1 MKKLQIF
8 VAGVVLAGCGSS
20 ASVTVE
26 VDAGG
31 DAHVSVPCTNAQLQ
45 KGCVAGTCK
54 VTATGSPLPEGGTLT
69 VTQEAVPDGL
79 KGDTVGDFLCSI
91 AVSHGVT
98 SVSGLTLSMTETT
111 TGAAD
116 AVLFQYVSPALS
128 DLITAS
134 VPAGSDVVGLVTAPG
149 EYGVTKAPGS
159 WTPAGAGGI
168 SVLSSADEASLLLNL
183 SSQGMYGAY
192 YDGTHLFVCNGPR
205 LLIYNG
211 VPASPTVAP
220 AVVLGQPDLDTLEPQ
235 TTSSLFGGFCSSIW
249 SDGRR
254 LVVAQGSRILIWESI
269 PTANRTPAD
278 LVLGQ
283 SDFSSNVEN
292 SGGVSAA
299 SLLVPDELDS
309 NGNNL
314 VVADTFNNRFLV
326 WNEFPTVID
335 QPADLVIGQADF
347 VSNQGS
353 GAVVF
358 NRAEGVAL
366 SSKGMFAAGYA
377 APTPGLLHFP
387 PVTANNPTSDFTALP
402 YVFNLDPIQ
411 NAMATGGTL
420 AVTPSGG
427 LAASDSFLARIAMMN
442 TIPIGPASIDFVL
455 GQPAINYV
463 VESPVSASVVQSLPS
478 NAPVLGTGKE
488 FTIVDGA
495 RLLLFGT
502 SPSYNFAP
510 ASGVLGQAG
519 FTTNGTV
526 DYRGISASTLAG
538 PADVAFSNGIVA
550 VADEGNNRVLLYKSS
565 DLAANN
571 FSASIVVGQPNATSY
586 NPNLGKSTAGAGGM
600 SGPAG
605 VALDGTHLIVSDTE
619 NHRVLIWNTVP
630 AASGVSADLVLG
642 QIDFTGQLPNHGNGD
657 TNGDG
662 FSEADGIGFFYP
674 TGVASDGTHL
684 FVADRVNH
692 RVLVWN
698 TFPTENGQP
707 ADNVLGQP
715 GFTSVQPNASG
726 GGYVVVANGF
736 NLPTGVTLTGT
747 SLWVA
752 DTENN
757 RVVRWDNVTTAPAPG
772 AFLGQ
777 ATGTAVANPNYG
789 IASRTGLPTAPTTT
803 TTSMLR
809 PRAVV
814 VAGDQLYVSE
824 TDSNRVHIFGATS
837 LAPVG
842 ELGQTVDTANAPNAG
857 GVTAASLA
865 TPEGVASDGTY
876 LWVAD
881 SANHR
886 VLGYGLTTD
895 PTTGAAATVVLGQ
908 LALLTN
914 GFDQSSTAVGGVT
927 SQPRGMSVAG
937 DKLYVAD
944 TGNHRVL
951 VFATPL
957 KAGEPPSK
965 VYGQPSGTLA
975 LSNSGGAASASTL
988 SAPDGVFSDGKQV
1001 FIADTGNNRV
1011 LVYDASA
1018 TSIAATLVL
1027 GQSSFTATAA
1037 NSGGATAS
1045 TMQEPS
1051 GVYFDGTRLW
1061 VADMGNHRVLLW
1073 NKLPTSSG
1081 QPADVVLGQPSFADV
1096 LPNQGGSATAKTMSF
1111 PTAIQLSNGVVYIAD
1126 SGNNRVLMYSSVPTA
1141 SGASA
1146 SGVLGQPNLTSRLA
1160 ATSPVDLTTLAGP
1173 VGLAADAENLYVVD
1187 RDLSRALVYHVGTLK
1202 SGAPAFLALGAAGG
1216 LSISGPGG
1224 IAVETTPYFNSEVY
1238 VGNTGGNDVAIVTG
1252 VTRLV
1257 TP

>member
-1 MKKLQIF
+1 MF
-8 VAGVVLAGCGSS
+8 GS
-20 ASVTVE
+20 
-26 VDAGG
+26 
-31 DAHVSVPCTNAQLQ
+31 
-45 KGCVAGTCK
+45 
-54 VTATGSPLPEGGTLT
+54 
-69 VTQEAVPDGL
+69 
-79 KGDTVGDFLCSI
+79 
-91 AVSHGVT
+91 
-98 SVSGLTLSMTETT
+98 
-111 TGAAD
+111 
-116 AVLFQYVSPALS
+116 
-128 DLITAS
+128 
-134 VPAGSDVVGLVTAPG
+134 
-149 EYGVTKAPGS
+149 
-159 WTPAGAGGI
+159 
-168 SVLSSADEASLLLNL
+168 
-183 SSQGMYGAY
+183 Y
-192 YDGTHLFVCNGPR
+192 YDGTRLFVCNGSR

-220 AVVLGQPDLDTLEPQ
+220 AVVLGQPDLDTIESQ
-235 TTSSLFGGFCSSIW
+235 TTSSLFGGQSCSSIW
-249 SDGRR
+249 SDGHR

-269 PTANRTPAD
+269 PTTNQTPAD

-283 SDFSSNVEN
+283 PDFSSNKQN
-292 SGGVSAA
+292 SGGVSAGSFLA
-299 SLLVPDELDS
+299 PDELDS
-309 NGNNL
+309 TGNNL
-314 VVADTFNNRFLV
+314 VVADTLNNRFLV

-335 QPADLVIGQADF
+335 QPADLVVGEPDF
-347 VSNQGS
+347 VSNNGS
-353 GAVVF
+353 GVVMF
-358 NRAEGVAL
+358 NRAEGIAL
-366 SSKGMFAAGYA
+366 TSSGMFAAGYA
-377 APTPGLLHFP
+377 SPTPGLLHFST
-387 PVTANNPTSDFTALP
+387 VTANNPTSDFTVLP
-402 YVFNLDPIQ
+402 YAFNLDPIPSV
-411 NAMATGGTL
+411 MTTGGTL
-420 AVTPSGG
+420 ALTPGGG
-427 LAASDSFLARIAMMN
+427 LAASDSFLARIAMTK
-442 TIPIGPASIDFVL
+442 TIPTGPASIDFVL

-463 VESPVSASVVQSLPS
+463 VESPVSASVVQSLAS
-478 NAPVLGTGKE
+478 NAPVLGAGKE
-488 FTIVDGA
+488 FAIADGA
-495 RLLLFGT
+495 RLLLFGST
-502 SPSYNFAP
+502 PSYNFAP

-519 FTTNGTV
+519 LTTNGPV
-526 DYRGISASTLAG
+526 DYRGVSALTLAG
-538 PADVAFSNGIVA
+538 PADVAFSSGIVA

-586 NPNLGKSTAGAGGM
+586 NPNLGKATAGAGGM

-630 AASGVSADLVLG
+630 VASGVPADLVLG
-642 QIDFTGQLPNHGNGD
+642 QIDFTGQLPNHGDGD

-684 FVADRVNH
+684 FVADRVNN

-707 ADNVLGQP
+707 ADNVLGQT
-715 GFTSVQPNASG
+715 GFVSAQANAGG
-726 GGYVVVANGF
+726 GGYVVVPNGF
-736 NLPTGVTLTGT
+736 NLPTGVTLAGT

-757 RVVRWDNVTTAPAPG
+757 RVVRWDNVTTTPAPG

-777 ATGTAVANPNYG
+777 ATGTVVANPNYG
-789 IASRTGLPTAPTTT
+789 LASRTGIPTAPATT

-814 VAGDQLYVSE
+814 VAGDQIYVSE
-824 TDSNRVHIFGATS
+824 TDSNRVHMFGATS

-842 ELGQTVDTANAPNAG
+842 ELGQTADTASTANSS

-865 TPEGVASDGTY
+865 TPEGLASDGTH

-881 SANHR
+881 STNHR

-908 LALLTN
+908 LAFLTN

-927 SQPRGMSVAG
+927 SQPHGMSVADG
-937 DKLYVAD
+937 DLYVAD

-957 KAGEPPSK
+957 KAGKAPSK

-975 LSNSGGAASASTL
+975 LSNSGGAPSASTL
-988 SAPDGVFSDGKQV
+988 SSPEGVFSDGKQV

-1011 LVYDASA
+1011 LIYDASG

-1061 VADMGNHRVLLW
+1061 VADTGNHRVLLW

-1081 QPADVVLGQPSFADV
+1081 QPADVVLGQPSFAAV
-1096 LPNQGGSATAKTMSF
+1096 LPNQGGSAATAKTMSF
-1111 PTAIQLSNGVVYIAD
+1111 PAAIQSSNGVVYIAD
-1126 SGNNRVLMYSSVPTA
+1126 TGNNRVLSYSSVPTV

-1202 SGAPAFLALGAAGG
+1202 SGVAAFLALGAEGG
-1216 LSISGPGG
+1216 LSLSGPGG

-1238 VGNTGGNDVAIVTG
+1238 VGNTGSNDVAIVTG